1 MKTAHVRIRKA
12 LVMAFVL
19 FMLPFASASA
29 FVDPPTFSPA
39 QPYAGQPVDMS
50 VRAGYC
56 HGFAYPPA
64 GYPFVEVQRNGDII
78 DLIITGS
85 ERTDPL
91 FCMIQPHTITENI
104 GGFPEGS
111 YIVRIRIR
119 SMSSPSYPIL
129 PPISQANLQVR
140 GTPPS
145 VTVSATSNILL
156 LILIGIIIGVTA
168 LRERISAKLLLSVF
182 LVAPITISPPAHAQF
197 IENTLVIFELVR
209 SEQGPSPEGVINGFD
224 PSGGLPPPLGAL
236 SVENPQSVQYF
247 IPHPFRAKGDF
258 KAYLDANRELP
269 RARLEQMIVV
279 RYPPGADTEAAV
291 SALLADDFVR
301 HAKVPIKVELSL
313 RPGAPGKTP
322 PTTQGVATQYWIGAM
337 SFPAAWAR
345 AGGWARVGVLDTGLH
360 TDHSDLRA
368 QDASGFLTGGNFTPS
383 AAIDIGRHG
392 FPNPID
398 FNVDEMEPVPVT
410 PTSQA
415 CDTGNGL
422 MIPAYAGHGTHV
434 HGLIAANHMNS
445 NGVVGTCK
453 NCILASVRT
462 IRDVC
467 YFPGIVYPEMNQVAP
482 WVGLTLLAETGTQVV
497 NMSFGGQGNGT
508 FDYPKNVCADPLFQN
523 DPECLTIAYA
533 SSQGVL
539 MVAASGN
546 DRGRLNFPASDP
558 RVASVGGLDESLD
571 FWDEDRDSRR
581 TTLTTALSIWPATPI
596 PSVAQTT
603 P

>member
-1 MKTAHVRIRKA
+1 MKTAHVRIRRA
-12 LVMAFVL
+12 LTTVL
-19 FMLPFASASA
+19 VLLMLPFASASA

-78 DLIITGS
+78 DIIITGS

-119 SMSSPSYPIL
+119 SMSSPSYPVL

-345 AGGWARVGVLDTGLH
+345 AGGWARVGVLDNGLH

-368 QDASGFLTGGNFTPS
+368 QDANGSLTGGNFLSS
-383 AAIDIGRHG
+383 ASLDIGRHG

-410 PTSQA
+410 SASQV
-415 CDTGNGL
+415 CDSGNGF

-434 HGLIAANHMNS
+434 HGL
-445 NGVVGTCK
+445 T
-453 NCILASVRT
+453 
-462 IRDVC
+462 
-467 YFPGIVYPEMNQVAP
+467 
-482 WVGLTLLAETGTQVV
+482 
-497 NMSFGGQGNGT
+497 
-508 FDYPKNVCADPLFQN
+508 
-523 DPECLTIAYA
+523 
-533 SSQGVL
+533 
-539 MVAASGN
+539 
-546 DRGRLNFPASDP
+546 
-558 RVASVGGLDESLD
+558 
-571 FWDEDRDSRR
+571 
-581 TTLTTALSIWPATPI
+581 
-596 PSVAQTT
+596 
-603 P
+603 